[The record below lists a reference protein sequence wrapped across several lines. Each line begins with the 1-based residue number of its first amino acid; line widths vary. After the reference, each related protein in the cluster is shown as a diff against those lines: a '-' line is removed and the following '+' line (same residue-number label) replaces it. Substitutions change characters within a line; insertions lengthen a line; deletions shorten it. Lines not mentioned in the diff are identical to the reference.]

1 MADPIEENFMKRGD
15 LFGLEFHEGYAF
27 FSIESWGFNQ
37 YRPYT
42 GLDKIGPQ
50 SGSGFVRLEDDT
62 GDDITYVPPNTDKV
76 LHVSIGQRPA
86 SLRRY
91 TYYPENSNLLH
102 QIPNLT
108 SPSARGG
115 DDYGY
120 VDGNNTP
127 YEDPTDA
134 EELLIPPGVHLNHVL
149 YNPNQNKTV
158 RPVLNIK
165 MREYKIT
172 HLDPNKDKNQVKR
185 IVSPGSPAPIY
196 PVGTIGSQENVGATK
211 WDVELASR
219 DDVVDIRRN

>member
-1 MADPIEENFMKRGD
+1 MADPVEENFMKRGD

-27 FSIESWGFNQ
+27 FSIESWGFSQ
-37 YRPYT
+37 YRPYSE
-42 GLDKIGPQ
+42 LDKIGPR
-50 SGSGFVRLEDDT
+50 SDSDFVRLENAE

-91 TYYPENSNLLH
+91 TYFPENSNLLH

-108 SPSARGG
+108 NPSARGG

-120 VDGNNTP
+120 VDGNDTP
-127 YEDPTDA
+127 YEEPTDA
-134 EELLIPPGVHLNHVL
+134 EELVIPPGIHLNHVF
-149 YNPNQNKTV
+149 YNPNQDKTV

-165 MREYKIT
+165 MREYKVN
-172 HLDPNKDKNQVKR
+172 HLDPQRDKNQIRR

-196 PVGTIGSQENVGATK
+196 PVGTINVQENASKTK
-211 WDVELASR
+211 WDFKPVSK
-219 DDVVDIRRN
+219 DKVVDIRRS